1 MMVVLGSRRGGAYPE
16 TVSLYA
22 PAPRIDRRLLLVGG
36 GALTLLGGC
45 TGRLRIDAAPGTPAA
60 MARAAQDQLGVTT
73 DYDAGYHRLAYPG
86 GDLPRKT
93 GACCDVIVRAARDGL
108 ALDLQKLVHEDMTK
122 AFDAYPSIW
131 GLDGPD
137 VNVDHRRVRNLETY
151 FKRAGAELW
160 RADDRRTNG
169 ADFPGELRTGDILT
183 WLEAS
188 GTTHIALVT
197 RGGKSPLILHNF
209 GQGVVQHGLGPMGF
223 RRAAAGHYR
232 WPGSIA

>member
-108 ALDLQKLVHEDMTK
+108 ALD
-122 AFDAYPSIW
+122 
-131 GLDGPD
+131 GPD

-197 RGGKSPLILHNF
+197 RGGKRPLILHNF